1 MVTAQKIMEVV
12 ATIPFLQKIS
22 VEVTPMIHSQPYQDQ
37 IHSLIGPQVLAD
49 QNQVHSLPG
58 PQVLVDQNQVHFLPG
73 PQVLADQ
80 NQVHSLP
87 GQDQDLTD
95 QALILSLPD
104 LDLDQDLPD
113 QAQVHSLP

>member
-58 PQVLVDQNQVHFLPG
+58 QDQDLTDQAQILSQQDQDQN
-73 PQVLADQ
+73 
-80 NQVHSLP
+80 HSLP
-87 GQDQDLTD
+87 GQDQILSLPDLDQDLTD
-95 QALILSLPD
+95 QALILSLP
-104 LDLDQDLPD
+104 
-113 QAQVHSLP
+113 